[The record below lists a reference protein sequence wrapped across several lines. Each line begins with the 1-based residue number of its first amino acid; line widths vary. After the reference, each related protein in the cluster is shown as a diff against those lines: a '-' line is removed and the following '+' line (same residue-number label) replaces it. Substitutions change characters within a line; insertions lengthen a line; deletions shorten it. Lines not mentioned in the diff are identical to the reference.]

1 MKHQLFI
8 WKFLNLPIK
17 RILPKFLLVFI
28 LFAFVNCLNAQ
39 VTKQIDLNSN
49 TVFRDQNGDRI
60 SFNTFI
66 EWTSGRG
73 YKLNPIFDENDKL
86 VEVFVLEPAVQST
99 TDRYGQFTKTPE
111 LIGNPAPDFDV
122 YDLNNNYHSLSNMQG
137 KVVVLK
143 FWFAACRPCIDEMP
157 QLNSLVNKY
166 KNNSQV
172 VFLGP
177 SLDKPSRVNSFLS
190 RQAFNYN
197 IIPDSKELANLFKVP
212 GYPTHVVI
220 NREGRVEAVFQG
232 VNRRIEQ
239 RLTGAIERA
248 LRGSTRTTA
257 ARTTTSPQSL
267 AVAQDLPER
276 EVKITPQSLIKNE
289 KGDVVPFGQFVELMK
304 EKRFE
309 LINRREMDGSTY
321 VLMKTVR

>member
-1 MKHQLFI
+1 MKHQIFI

-17 RILPKFLLVFI
+17 RILPKFILVFA
-28 LFAFVNCLNAQ
+28 LFAFINCLNAQ
-39 VTKQIDLNSN
+39 ATKQIDLNSK
-49 TVFRDQNGDRI
+49 TVFRDQNGDRV
-60 SFNTFI
+60 SFDTFI

-86 VEVFVLEPAVQST
+86 VEVFVLEPAIASAA
-99 TDRYGQFTKTPE
+99 DRYAQFTKTPE

-137 KVVVLK
+137 KVVILK

-177 SLDKPSRVNSFLS
+177 SLDNAARASSFLT

-220 NREGRVEAVFQG
+220 NRSGRVEAVFQG
-232 VNRRIEQ
+232 INRRIEQ
-239 RLTGAIERA
+239 RLSDAIERA
-248 LRGSTRTTA
+248 LTRSVTPP
-257 ARTTTSPQSL
+257 TSSPVVS
-267 AVAQDLPER
+267 QDLPER

-289 KGDVVPFGQFVELMK
+289 KGDIVPFGQFVELMK

-309 LINRREMDGSTY
+309 LINRRDMDGSTY

>member
-1 MKHQLFI
+1 MKYQSFI

-17 RILPKFLLVFI
+17 RALPKFLLVFVF
-28 LFAFVNCLNAQ
+28 FAFINCLNAQ
-39 VTKQIDLNSN
+39 VTKQIDLNSK
-49 TVFRDQNGDRI
+49 TVFRDQNGDII
-60 SFNTFI
+60 SFDTFI

-73 YKLNPIFDENDKL
+73 YELNPIFDENNKL
-86 VEVFVLEPAVQST
+86 VEVFVLEPAIASPE
-99 TDRYGQFTKTPE
+99 DRYVQFTKTPE
-111 LIGNPAPDFDV
+111 LIGSPAPDFDM
-122 YDLNNNYHSLSNMQG
+122 YDMNNNYHSLSNMQG
-137 KVVVLK
+137 KVIVLK
-143 FWFAACRPCIDEMP
+143 FWFAACRPCVDEMP

-177 SLDKPSRVNSFLS
+177 TLDKTSRVSSFLS
-190 RQAFNYN
+190 RQPFQYN

-220 NREGRVEAVFQG
+220 NRAGRVEAVFQG

-248 LRGSTRTTA
+248 LTRSTTA
-257 ARTTTSPQSL
+257 PSPPPSL
-267 AVAQDLPER
+267 GVSQNLPEQ

-289 KGDVVPFGQFVELMK
+289 EGNIVPFGQFVELMK

-309 LINRREMDGSTY
+309 LINRRDMDGSTY

>member
-1 MKHQLFI
+1 MKQQLFI
-8 WKFLNLPIK
+8 CKLSNLPIK
-17 RILPKFLLVFI
+17 RIFTKFLLVFT
-28 LFAFVNCLNAQ
+28 LLVFTNNLNAQ
-39 VTKQIDLNSN
+39 VTKQIDLNSK

-60 SFNTFI
+60 SFDTFI

-86 VEVFVLEPAVQST
+86 VEVFVLEPAVVSAS
-99 TDRYGQFTKTPE
+99 DKYAQFTKTTE
-111 LIGNPAPDFDV
+111 LIERPAPDFDV
-122 YDLNNNYHSLSNMQG
+122 YDINNNYHSLSNMQG

-177 SLDKPSRVNSFLS
+177 SLDNASRVSSFLT
-190 RQAFNYN
+190 RQPFNYN

-220 NREGRVEAVFQG
+220 NRAGRVEAVFQG
-232 VNRRIEQ
+232 VNHRIEQ
-239 RLTGAIERA
+239 RLTSAIESA
-248 LRGSTRTTA
+248 LTRTA
-257 ARTTTSPQSL
+257 IAPPPPPMVDQN
-267 AVAQDLPER
+267 LPEQ

-309 LINRREMDGSTY
+309 LINRRDMDGSTY
-321 VLMKTVR
+321 VLMRTVR